1 MGDGFLFSNE
11 QLNRLFPFYILI
23 NKDLKIDSC
32 GRTLHKLLGEDHSF
46 DFTEIFVVKR
56 PALSHTNFANIKSI
70 VDELIV
76 IDSIILPQLTLR
88 GQFEY
93 LSEFDQLLFV
103 GSPWL
108 GSMEQVQR
116 LGLTVHDFA
125 NTDPLIDLLHVL
137 KNQEITTDELKQLL
151 LTVNQ
156 QKNDL
161 KKANKEIQDIA
172 LFPMNNPDPLI
183 RIDLE
188 GNILRMNPS
197 AELLTAFEFEGN
209 LLPPISFW
217 KTIAPLIDITQERF
231 FLEAK
236 ANGHFYSF
244 VCGYSPTD
252 KNINIYGRN
261 INRQKQDED
270 ELQRLS
276 LVASA
281 NENGVF
287 FVNAQGIITW
297 ANAGLS
303 KLTGYDNMEIV
314 GKDPIDFFQG
324 PLTDQPKI
332 RNILRSFSIGKSIT
346 EEIIYYRKD
355 GTWFWG
361 RTKGQSIP
369 DQEGKVSQLFVFV
382 EDISHEKKHEE
393 QFRVLSLIAEDN
405 INGVIIADERG
416 CIQWA
421 NKSFTK
427 LTGYSIEEVIG
438 KKPGHVLQGPETN
451 PETIKYLGHQIKQ
464 GEPFICEILNYHKSG
479 EKYWLRINGQSI
491 KNANGEI
498 TGFFAMEEDI
508 TKEKEAQEK
517 IKETEQRFRM
527 AFEKIGDNA
536 WEHDFNTGHTYFSS
550 VKSHLLGFLFA
561 DFTNNANLWWS
572 RVHPEDKWMLTEND
586 AKYQSGAIDHHSLE
600 YRMIHRNGS
609 IRWVLDRGVVI
620 EKSIDGTPLRIIGTH
635 TNITNIKKTEV
646 ALAQRV
652 KQFQGLSEN
661 IPGVIYEYEFKTD
674 GTEGFRYMSP
684 AMEKIFGIKVDD
696 FFDFQS
702 YLHPDDIPK
711 IREKNRQSAL
721 TLMPFYDESRL
732 IIPGKG
738 VVWHSVTSSFSYFAE
753 SGSKVFTGF
762 MLDIT
767 ESKKARDQIK
777 ESEGRMSALIR
788 NLQSGIL
795 LKDENRKIILTNQRF
810 CDLFHIPDSPDDMVG
825 QDYTLA
831 TYNYKQLLKN
841 PDEFIASVDRAV
853 ANRMPVLAIT
863 VEFLDGKILEC
874 DYIPIFVA
882 EEYKG
887 HLWQYSDVT
896 SRKNYERT
904 LKVQEEKY
912 RNIIA
917 NMNLGLI
924 EVDQDEIIHYANQS
938 FCDISGYTEEEL
950 IGSKA
955 TELFTRGENEEF
967 MKDKNKQRQVGV
979 ADFYQLPIKNKRG
992 ELRWWL
998 ISGAPNFNDEGVQI
1012 GSVGIHLDITEQK
1025 LLEQELGVAKEK
1037 AEESSKAKE
1046 SFLANM
1052 SHEIRTPLNAIIG
1065 MIRELSK
1072 SELSTKQVGYIN
1084 NAEKA
1089 SQHLLSVINNIL
1101 DISKIEAG
1109 EFKLEKNHFNLRE
1122 VIEDTVTI
1130 LSVNAKAKGIGLEVN
1145 IADDLK
1151 PAFVGDSTRIRQ
1163 ILINLAGNSIK
1174 FTEKGKVTIE
1184 CKTGTSNSYAQE
1196 ILLSIIDTGI
1206 GMDKSYFKNLFK
1218 KFSQEDTSTARKYG
1232 GTGLGMAITY
1242 ELIQLMEGN
1251 IEIDSEKGKGTRI
1264 DIRIPLLIGDKQK
1277 TEVASDDS
1285 DYKKLENIRI
1295 LLVEDNEMNRLVAT
1309 NTLSYYNVIIEEAE
1323 NGLEAI
1329 EKIKANN
1336 YDIILM
1342 DLQMPVM
1349 DGIEATKVIRNEL
1362 KNTTPIIALT
1372 ANAFR
1377 KEIDLCLSIG
1387 MNDYVT
1393 KPFEE
1398 KTLLKTLLK
1407 HTHLI
1412 EKNIPILSPEEQ
1424 IKPMKDKL
1432 YDLSNLLE
1440 ISRGND
1446 AFVKKMIQLFVDQIP
1461 TAVEGMNKAF
1471 AEGDFATLKAI
1482 AHRIKPSVE
1491 NMRIGN
1497 MYQEIRQIEQLAMED
1512 NSSPQLPGLLEH
1524 ASAVLIEA
1532 IDQMKEELVA

>member
-1 MGDGFLFSNE
+1 MGDGFLFTNE

-23 NKDLKIDSC
+23 NQDLKIDSC
-32 GRTLHKLLGEDHSF
+32 GRTLHKLLGEQGTS
-46 DFTEIFVVKR
+46 DFNLAFHIKR
-56 PALSHTNFANIKSI
+56 PAINDTNFASLKNMVNELVILDCI
-70 VDELIV
+70 V
-76 IDSIILPQLTLR
+76 LPQLTFR

-93 LSEFDQLLFV
+93 LEDLNQLLFM

-108 GSMEQVQR
+108 GSMEQVQQF
-116 LGLTVHDFA
+116 GLTVDDFA

-137 KNQEITTDELKQLL
+137 KNQEITNDELKQLL
-151 LTVNQ
+151 LTVNN
-156 QKNDL
+156 QKNEL
-161 KKANKEIQDIA
+161 KKANKEVHDIA
-172 LFPMNNPDPLI
+172 LFPMLNPDPLI

-188 GNILRMNPS
+188 GNVIKMNPA
-197 AELLTAFEFEGN
+197 AEIITEFEYEGKHHSP
-209 LLPPISFW
+209 LDFW
-217 KTIAPLIDITQERF
+217 KTVAPLIDTTQERF
-231 FLEAK
+231 IIEAK
-236 ANGHFYSF
+236 ANGQFFSF
-244 VCGYSPTD
+244 VCRYSAAD

-261 INRQKQDED
+261 ITRQKKDEE

-287 FVNAQGIITW
+287 FVDADGVITW
-297 ANAGLS
+297 ANTGLS
-303 KLTGYDNMEIV
+303 KLTGYDNSEII
-314 GKDPIDFFQG
+314 GNEPINFFQG
-324 PLTDQPKI
+324 PLSDRSKI
-332 RNILRSFSIGKSIT
+332 RNILRSFTSGKSIT

-355 GTWFWG
+355 GSWFWG
-361 RTKGQSIP
+361 RTKGQSIL
-369 DQEGKVSQLFVFV
+369 DQDGNINQLFVFV
-382 EDISHEKKHEE
+382 EDISQEKKQEE
-393 QFRVLSLIAEDN
+393 QFHVLSLIAEDN

-416 CIQWA
+416 CIQWV
-421 NKSFTK
+421 NKSFTR
-427 LTGYSIEEVIG
+427 LTGYHLEEVIG
-438 KKPGHVLQGPETN
+438 KRPGSVLQGPETN
-451 PETIKYLGHQIKQ
+451 PETVKYLSHQIKN

-536 WEHDFNTGHTYFSS
+536 WEHDFTTGHTYFSS
-550 VKSHLLGFLFA
+550 IKSHLLGFLFA

-586 AKYQSGAIDHHSLE
+586 AKYQSGEIDHHSLE

-620 EKSIDGTPLRIIGTH
+620 EKSIDGTPIRIIGTH
-635 TNITNIKKTEV
+635 TNISNIKKTEL

-696 FFDFQS
+696 FFNFQS
-702 YLHPDDIPK
+702 YLHPEDIPK
-711 IREKNRQSAL
+711 VQEKNRQSAL

-732 IIPGKG
+732 VIPGRG
-738 VVWHSVTSSFSYFAE
+738 IVWHSISSSFSYFSE

-788 NLQSGIL
+788 NLQNGIL
-795 LKDENRKIILTNQRF
+795 LEDENRKIILTNQKF
-810 CDLFHIPDSPDDMVG
+810 CDFFGITDSPEDMVG
-825 QDYTLA
+825 QDCSLA
-831 TYNYKQLLKN
+831 AQNFKKLFKK
-841 PDEFIASVDRAV
+841 PDEFIASVDSAV
-853 ANRMPVLAIT
+853 VKRIPVLAMT
-863 VEFLDGKILEC
+863 FEFLDGQILEC

-887 HLWQYSDVT
+887 HLWQYTDVT
-896 SRKNYERT
+896 VRKNYEKT

-924 EVDQDEIIHYANQS
+924 EVDQEDIIHYANQS
-938 FCDISGYTEEEL
+938 FCDISGYTEAEL
-950 IGSKA
+950 IGNRAS
-955 TELFTRGENEEF
+955 ELFTRGENEEF
-967 MKDKNKQRQVGV
+967 MKDKNRQRQIGIS
-979 ADFYQLPIKNKRG
+979 DFYQLPVKNKRG

-1072 SELSTKQVGYIN
+1072 SQLSPKQVSYIN

-1130 LSVNAKAKGIGLEVN
+1130 LSVNAKAKGIGLEVI

-1184 CKTGTSNSYAQE
+1184 CKTGNSNSYAQE
-1196 ILLSIIDTGI
+1196 IHLSIIDTGI

-1242 ELIQLMEGN
+1242 ELIQLMEGT
-1251 IEIDSEKGKGTRI
+1251 IQIDSEKGKGTRI

-1277 TEVASDDS
+1277 TEISSDNS
-1285 DYKKLENIRI
+1285 DYDRLENTRI

-1309 NTLSYYNVIIEEAE
+1309 NTLSYYNVVITEAE

-1329 EKIKANN
+1329 EKLKMETF
-1336 YDIILM
+1336 DIILM

-1349 DGIEATKVIRNEL
+1349 DGIEATKIIRNEL

-1377 KEIDLCLSIG
+1377 KEIDLCMSIG

-1407 HTHLI
+1407 HTQLV
-1412 EKNIPILSPEEQ
+1412 EKNIPIPSPEEQ

-1461 TAVEGMNKAF
+1461 TAVEGMNKAYT
-1471 AEGDFATLKAI
+1471 EGDFPTLKAI
-1482 AHRIKPSVE
+1482 AHRIKPSIE

-1512 NSSPQLPGLLEH
+1512 TSSPQLPVLLERT
-1524 ASAVLIEA
+1524 SSVLIEA
-1532 IDQMKEELVA
+1532 INQLKEELVA